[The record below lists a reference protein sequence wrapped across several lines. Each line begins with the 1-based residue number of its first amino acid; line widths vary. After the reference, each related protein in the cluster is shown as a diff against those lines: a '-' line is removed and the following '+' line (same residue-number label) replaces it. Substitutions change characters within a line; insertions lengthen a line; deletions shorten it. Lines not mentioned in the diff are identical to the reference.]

1 MPVGEYGEYSPSFI
15 EAVEDYLRSGQSSTD
30 LYKAANKAATGVT
43 GPARRDAVSKMRSMM
58 ESFLAQAQED
68 PSIIADFINFQRSKL
83 GDAVASGED
92 RVPAREALKNLR
104 DIQALLTEQRQFPES
119 GEAPETTAD
128 LLARLESP
136 EMEAEREKALADVK
150 PDPAAKYTEA
160 VSADDYYNADKR
172 MAQKRREFTDATGIE
187 VDDDEDFTV
196 DPPESDAQVAERIK
210 ADKMLAETKAAGE
223 KMKADREAARKA
235 AASAAKTTAETTADL
250 AAKKMIK
257 GPTKLDP
264 KTGKPLESGSGLL
277 KGPDKFDPANKT
289 EIIPAEL
296 DPEYFPGGVLTD
308 EGFGRQARDRRRKE
322 EESAAVARRKEAGLP
337 PLSPSEALRVEGEAH
352 AEAMQKGF
360 DSLSYDDPIWLGEKP
375 AAEPTGLATAAPV
388 PAKAEVLPISEDD
401 EALRLFRVA
410 HGGAFD
416 PKSSMDKRKI
426 DEVRQLLAE
435 QGGQGDM
442 TDNQFALKLY
452 RKFDY
457 V

>member
-1 MPVGEYGEYSPSFI
+1 MPVGEYGDYSPSFI

-58 ESFLAQAQED
+58 GSFLAQVQKD
-68 PSIIADFINFQRSKL
+68 PKIIDDFIRFQQGKL
-83 GDAVASGED
+83 GDAMATKD
-92 RVPAREALKNLR
+92 TPAGLSPEVQALNNLR

-119 GEAPETTAD
+119 GEAPEGKD
-128 LLARLESP
+128 ELIARLESP

-160 VSADDYYNADKR
+160 VSADDFYNADKR

-223 KMKADREAARKA
+223 EMKAEREAARKA
-235 AASAAKTTAETTADL
+235 AAEKAAAEKA
-250 AAKKMIK
+250 AEKKAQAPVAKKK
-257 GPTKLDP
+257 
-264 KTGKPLESGSGLL
+264 
-277 KGPDKFDPANKT
+277 
-289 EIIPAEL
+289 
-296 DPEYFPGGVLTD
+296 
-308 EGFGRQARDRRRKE
+308 
-322 EESAAVARRKEAGLP
+322 
-337 PLSPSEALRVEGEAH
+337 
-352 AEAMQKGF
+352 AEAP
-360 DSLSYDDPIWLGEKP
+360 D
-375 AAEPTGLATAAPV
+375 AADVLAPDMEETPD

-401 EALRLFRVA
+401 QALRLFRVA

-416 PKSSMDKRKI
+416 PKSRVDERKI

-452 RKFDY
+452 RRFDY